1 MNKIRLPASLEQ
13 LNFVNEKLK
22 EIMQGELKPLLSKTQ
37 LIVEE
42 LLANVCNYA
51 YEGKNGS
58 ADFICGKVSFD
69 GMPYVMISITDKGIP
84 FEPFV
89 EADAPDLDAD
99 IEERQIG
106 GLGIFFVKEIASH
119 YTYAR
124 IEDSNVVTI
133 YIAINQN

>member
-13 LNFVNEKLK
+13 LNFVNEKLE
-22 EIMQGELKPLLSKTQ
+22 EIMQDDLKPLLSKTQ

-51 YEGKNGS
+51 YEGKKGS
-58 ADFICGKVSFD
+58 ADFVCGKVSFD
-69 GMPYVMISITDKGIP
+69 GNPYVMISIIDKGIP
-84 FEPFV
+84 FDPFTEV
-89 EADAPDLDAD
+89 IAPNLEAS
-99 IEERQIG
+99 IEDRQIG
-106 GLGIFFVKEIASH
+106 GLGIFFVKEIATH

-133 YIAINQN
+133 FIAINQN